1 MNVIL
6 KDILDI
12 ATSLAIIFGVI
23 FSYLQIKKIS
33 KTIDINR
40 KSNFIKVLGRF
51 TKEYDSLMIEIG
63 DCNSQKKVDVW
74 YFRLW
79 NLYTNEFV
87 FFYQG
92 ILDPLIFEFWSF
104 KLCLFY
110 NEKPTDAC
118 IKRIKCYKKSHLK
131 YMMNRNKSYPQTDSF
146 YHDLIKISDGKKSSE
161 EIEDQV
167 HCLIQKYRKFK

>member
-1 MNVIL
+1 MYYLI
-6 KDILDI
+6 KDFLDI

-33 KTIDINR
+33 KTIDLYR

-51 TKEYDSLMIEIG
+51 TKEYDALMIETRNC
-63 DCNSQKKVDVW
+63 DSQKKVDVW

-92 ILDPLIFEFWSF
+92 ILDPLIFEFWAF
-104 KLCLFY
+104 KLCLYY
-110 NEKPTDAC
+110 NEKPTDVP
-118 IKRIKCYKKSHLK
+118 IKKINTYEKSHLK
-131 YMMNRNKSYPQTDSF
+131 YMKNRKRSYPETDSF
-146 YHDLIKISDGKKSSE
+146 YHELIKIADNEKNE
-161 EIEDQV
+161 EKIETLV
-167 HCLIQKYRKFK
+167 HRLIEKYRQFK

>member
-1 MNVIL
+1 MNEIL
-6 KDILDI
+6 KDVLD
-12 ATSLAIIFGVI
+12 AMTSLAIIFGVL

-33 KTIDINR
+33 KTIDINK

-92 ILDPLIFEFWSF
+92 ILDPLIFEFWAF
-104 KLCLFY
+104 RLCLFY
-110 NEKPTDAC
+110 NEKPSDAC
-118 IKRIKCYKKSHLK
+118 LKRTPCYKKSHLK
-131 YMMNRNKSYPQTDSF
+131 YMKNREKSYPRTDAF
-146 YHDLIKISDGKKSSE
+146 YHELIKIADE
-161 EIEDQV
+161 EKNEENIENRV
-167 HCLIQKYRKFK
+167 HKLVQKYRKSK

>member
-1 MNVIL
+1 MDIIFR
-6 KDILDI
+6 DILDTM
-12 ATSLAIIFGVI
+12 TSLAIIFGVV

-51 TKEYDSLMIEIG
+51 TKEYDSLMVEIG
-63 DCNSQKKVDVW
+63 DCNSQKKIDVW

-87 FFYQG
+87 FFHQG
-92 ILDPLIFEFWSF
+92 ILDPLIFEFWAF

-118 IKRIKCYKKSHLK
+118 VKKVICYKKSHLK
-131 YMMNRNKSYPQTDSF
+131 YMKNRNKSYPKTDSF
-146 YHDLIKISDGKKSSE
+146 YHNLIRIAEEEKSSDM
-161 EIEDQV
+161 IEDRV